1 MVQIREI
8 SVTDAESVATLS
20 TQLGY
25 QSNIRQTSARIKHI
39 NNSNENCAFV
49 ALIDNKVVG
58 WIHGFY
64 TLRVESDAFVEIGGL
79 IVDENYRNL
88 KIGKQLIEN
97 VNIWAKKHEV
107 KKIKVRCN
115 VKRTESHRFYKQIG
129 FKENKQQIAFEM
141 GLIFLV
147 SDRNS

>member
-8 SVTDAESVATLS
+8 SEKDAESVATLS

-25 QSNIRQTSARIKHI
+25 ESDIKQTSARIKRI

-49 ALIDNKVVG
+49 AIMDDKVVG

-64 TLRVESDAFVEIGGL
+64 TLRIESDPFVEIGGL

-97 VNIWAKKHEV
+97 VNIWAKAHQV
-107 KKIKVRCN
+107 KKLNVRCN
-115 VKRTESHRFYKQIG
+115 TKRTESHNFYERLG
-129 FKENKQQIAFEM
+129 FKENKRQIAFEM
-141 GLIFLV
+141 NV
-147 SDRNS
+147 V

>member
-8 SVTDAESVATLS
+8 LEKDAESVATLS

-25 QSNIRQTSARIKHI
+25 ESDTKQTSARIKRI

-49 ALIDNKVVG
+49 ALVDGEVVG

-64 TLRVESDAFVEIGGL
+64 TLRIESDPFIEIGGL

-97 VNIWAKKHEV
+97 VNLWAKKQNV
-107 KKIKVRCN
+107 KKLKVRCN
-115 VKRTESHRFYKQIG
+115 IKRTESHRFYERIG
-129 FKENKQQIAFEM
+129 FKQNKQQIAFEM
-141 GLIFLV
+141 DL
-147 SDRNS
+147 D

>member
-8 SVTDAESVATLS
+8 SEKDTESVATLS

-25 QSNIRQTSARIKHI
+25 ESDIKQTSARIKRI

-49 ALIDNKVVG
+49 ALIDGKVVG

-64 TLRVESDAFVEIGGL
+64 TLRIESDPFIEIGGL

-97 VNIWAKKHEV
+97 VNIWAKAHQV
-107 KKIKVRCN
+107 KKLKVRCN
-115 VKRTESHRFYKQIG
+115 TKRTESHRFYERLG
-129 FKENKQQIAFEM
+129 FKENKRQIAFEM
-141 GLIFLV
+141 NV
-147 SDRNS
+147 V

>member
-8 SVTDAESVATLS
+8 SEKDAEGVATLS

-25 QSNIRQTSARIKHI
+25 ESDIKQTSARIKRI
-39 NNSNENCAFV
+39 NNSNENCVFV
-49 ALIDNKVVG
+49 ALVDGEVVG

-64 TLRVESDAFVEIGGL
+64 TLRIESDPFIEIGGL

-97 VNIWAKKHEV
+97 VNIWAKKHQV
-107 KKIKVRCN
+107 KKLKVRCN
-115 VKRTESHRFYKQIG
+115 IKRTESHKFYERIG
-129 FKENKQQIAFEM
+129 FKENKRQIVFEM
-141 GLIFLV
+141 IV
-147 SDRNS
+147 V

>member
-8 SVTDAESVATLS
+8 LEKDAESVAALS

-25 QSNIRQTSARIKHI
+25 ESDIKQASARIKRI

-49 ALIDNKVVG
+49 ALNDGIVVG

-64 TLRVESDAFVEIGGL
+64 TLRVESDPFVEIGGL

-88 KIGKQLIEN
+88 KIGKQLIEL
-97 VNIWAKKHEV
+97 VNLWAKAHQV
-107 KKIKVRCN
+107 KKLKVRCN
-115 VKRTESHRFYKQIG
+115 IKRTESHRFYTQIG
-129 FKENKQQIAFEM
+129 FKENKQQIVFEM
-141 GLIFLV
+141 NV
-147 SDRNS
+147 V

>member
-8 SVTDAESVATLS
+8 LEKDAKSVATLS

-25 QSNIRQTSARIKHI
+25 KSDIKQTSARIKRI

-49 ALIDNKVVG
+49 ALIDGNVVG

-64 TLRVESDAFVEIGGL
+64 TLRIESDPFVEIGGL

-88 KIGKQLIEN
+88 KIGRHLIEN
-97 VNIWAKKHEV
+97 VNIWAKKHQV
-107 KKIKVRCN
+107 KKLKVRCN
-115 VKRTESHRFYKQIG
+115 IKRTESHRFYEQIG
-129 FKENKQQIAFEM
+129 FEENKRQIAFEM
-141 GLIFLV
+141 DAV
-147 SDRNS
+147 

>member
-8 SVTDAESVATLS
+8 SEKDAESVATLS

-25 QSNIRQTSARIKHI
+25 ESDIKQTSARIKCI

-49 ALIDNKVVG
+49 ALVNGEVVG

-64 TLRVESDAFVEIGGL
+64 TLRIESDPFIEIGGL

-97 VNIWAKKHEV
+97 VNIWAKKHQV
-107 KKIKVRCN
+107 KKLKVRCN
-115 VKRTESHRFYKQIG
+115 IKRSESHKFYERLG
-129 FKENKQQIAFEM
+129 FKENKRQIAFEM
-141 GLIFLV
+141 NV
-147 SDRNS
+147 V

>member
-8 SVTDAESVATLS
+8 SEKDAESVATLS

-25 QSNIRQTSARIKHI
+25 ESDIKQTSARIKRI
-39 NNSNENCAFV
+39 NNSSENCAFV
-49 ALIDNKVVG
+49 ALVDGKLVG

-64 TLRVESDAFVEIGGL
+64 TLRIESDPFIEIGGL

-97 VNIWAKKHEV
+97 VNIWAKAHQV
-107 KKIKVRCN
+107 KKLKVRCN
-115 VKRTESHRFYKQIG
+115 TKRTESHNFYERLG
-129 FKENKQQIAFEM
+129 FK
-141 GLIFLV
+141 
-147 SDRNS
+147 